1 MSASEIFFDT
11 NILIY
16 FASEETAKADR
27 SDALLR
33 AGGIVSVQVL
43 NEFIA
48 ATRRKSTLPW
58 ENIRTVLTAVRST
71 CTVVPLTVETHV
83 RGLALAERYGFSVYD
98 AMIVAA
104 AAMAGCKV
112 LYSEDM
118 HDGLV
123 IDGLAIR
130 NPYAAGQ

>member
-43 NEFIA
+43 NEFVA

>member
-43 NEFIA
+43 NEFVA

-83 RGLALAERYGFSVYD
+83 RGLALAERYGLSL
-98 AMIVAA
+98 I
-104 AAMAGCKV
+104 
-112 LYSEDM
+112 
-118 HDGLV
+118 H
-123 IDGLAIR
+123 I
-130 NPYAAGQ
+130 